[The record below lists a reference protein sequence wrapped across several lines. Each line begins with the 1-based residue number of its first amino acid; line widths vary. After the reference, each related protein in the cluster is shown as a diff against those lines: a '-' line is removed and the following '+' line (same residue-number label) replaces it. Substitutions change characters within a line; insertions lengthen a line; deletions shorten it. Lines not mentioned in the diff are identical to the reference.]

1 MKKIITSLL
10 LLTILNVKS
19 QTISLDTSF
28 GTNGFTSIPLVGE
41 GDDLQIQISQD
52 NKILATGKDL
62 PISTSI
68 NPNKVYKLN
77 LDGTLDTSF
86 GNLGTLILPN
96 YSGDFKAVLQGSDKF
111 LIVFQSVSSTAPNF
125 RSILRYNSNG
135 TLDTS
140 FGTNGETQIPF
151 SGSTGFRFNN
161 LVVLSDN
168 SMIIADGVKYTKLTS
183 NGILDSTYGTSGV
196 INQTNSANIQNQGS
210 NLLNFYYSK
219 IENTTTNAV
228 LVNSFGSAGTF
239 NYPIS
244 SDYFSKQTLSGNIN
258 SLDLNSNKFYNV
270 SSSGTLLNTINLT
283 NDGNTLDYYID
294 VIFDNNK
301 YFFVGTSTTSKP
313 FIVSYDSNG
322 ILIPLNGSYSYKE
335 NAISSGNATSI
346 LSLNNE
352 IYIGGDKVDSSNK
365 WFYTISKYNFSTLG
379 TNDIKTENS
388 ISFENPIKSNLNF
401 HTKEKISKIE
411 IYSSNGQLVKKVTSN
426 STNVSNLTSGV
437 YLLKTTFQNG
447 KSMISKVIKR

>member
-140 FGTNGETQIPF
+140 FNG
-151 SGSTGFRFNN
+151 
-161 LVVLSDN
+161 
-168 SMIIADGVKYTKLTS
+168 
-183 NGILDSTYGTSGV
+183 NGY
-196 INQTNSANIQNQGS
+196 
-210 NLLNFYYSK
+210 K
-219 IENTTTNAV
+219 IENTNTIQEVCESINIQTDGKILVSGEYKNGSTKKLYLMRYVDQNLSTTAFEN
-228 LVNSFGSAGTF
+228 NSLKIANPINETLNIITENEVHNVSIFGTDGKLIIKT
-239 NYPIS
+239 NE
-244 SDYFSKQTLSGNIN
+244 KNIN
-258 SLDLNSNKFYNV
+258 
-270 SSSGTLLNTINLT
+270 
-283 NDGNTLDYYID
+283 
-294 VIFDNNK
+294 
-301 YFFVGTSTTSKP
+301 TSK
-313 FIVSYDSNG
+313 
-322 ILIPLNGSYSYKE
+322 
-335 NAISSGNATSI
+335 
-346 LSLNNE
+346 LSKG
-352 IYIGGDKVDSSNK
+352 IYIVIVEFKNEEKKHSAK
-365 WFYTISKYNFSTLG
+365 I
-379 TNDIKTENS
+379 IK
-388 ISFENPIKSNLNF
+388 
-401 HTKEKISKIE
+401 
-411 IYSSNGQLVKKVTSN
+411 Q
-426 STNVSNLTSGV
+426 
-437 YLLKTTFQNG
+437 
-447 KSMISKVIKR
+447 